1 MIGAYVY
8 ITVVAISLLCYV
20 VYSISKVNKR
30 VECLF
35 DMVGSID
42 VSTIDKMAK
51 STGVDAYDKEIGI
64 NPWDDMYDGE
74 ER

>member
-8 ITVVAISLLCYV
+8 ITVVAILLCYMA
-20 VYSISKVNKR
+20 YSISKVVKR
-30 VECLF
+30 LECLF
-35 DMVGSID
+35 KMVGPIE
-42 VSTIDKMAK
+42 VSTIYKGAK
-51 STGVDAYDKEIGI
+51 PKGVDAYDKEIGI